1 MERFKM
7 SEKMLFCVFF
17 EFGWIYGSILIVFS
31 ETMNRR
37 MCNKTARFDRFRQL
51 APSQEAHILWMSPTL
66 NKRWGDGRVHLQKW
80 LSGHFFLIVKL
91 SVMEFSKRAMKR
103 KPQGQKTAIN
113 LQMRATAGFTA
124 RFATLLGQW
133 SVRVTRRDHPF
144 SGVRG
149 QFGLHAHLILRFLW
163 IDCPL
168 KSKLC
173 KIMHALF
180 NAGYCSL
187 STEPRLVNPFPL
199 GMRSLET

>member
-1 MERFKM
+1 MTGLDSWLPHK
-7 SEKMLFCVFF
+7 KLTFC
-17 EFGWIYGSILIVFS
+17 ECHPRWIRDEEMVGSIYKNGCQDI
-31 ETMNRR
+31 
-37 MCNKTARFDRFRQL
+37 
-51 APSQEAHILWMSPTL
+51 
-66 NKRWGDGRVHLQKW
+66 
-80 LSGHFFLIVKL
+80 FFLIVKL

-113 LQMRATAGFTA
+113 LQMRATAGFTP

-133 SVRVTRRDHPF
+133 SVPVTRRDHPF

-149 QFGLHAHLILRFLW
+149 QFGLHAHLILRCLW